1 MRICFAVDDG
11 PEIEE
16 AFEFYY
22 DTIHDKANEIIINCS
37 KGSAVP
43 TPPPALTLNPLKS
56 ESFNGGFPLP
66 INSYCGKFEVIK
78 YIPLNFDASFFNIVI
93 ITIASPSVGS

>member
-22 DTIHDKANEIIINCS
+22 GRVLNSSFLISSKIWLNWSRASVWKPAQDTIHDKANEIIICHIS
-37 KGSAVP
+37 KNAEAEINQLHLGACKTV
-43 TPPPALTLNPLKS
+43 ADH
-56 ESFNGGFPLP
+56 EGQRFPL
-66 INSYCGKFEVIK
+66 S
-78 YIPLNFDASFFNIVI
+78 
-93 ITIASPSVGS
+93 

>member
-22 DTIHDKANEIIINCS
+22 GRVS
-37 KGSAVP
+37 KLAQ
-43 TPPPALTLNPLKS
+43 S
-56 ESFNGGFPLP
+56 ESL
-66 INSYCGKFEVIK
+66 SDWSKK
-78 YIPLNFDASFFNIVI
+78 LNTI
-93 ITIASPSVGS
+93 I

>member
-22 DTIHDKANEIIINCS
+22 DTIHDKANEIIICHIS
-37 KGSAVP
+37 KNAEAEINQLHLGACKTVKDHEGSGLSNLWEILW
-43 TPPPALTLNPLKS
+43 ALD
-56 ESFNGGFPLP
+56 FQ
-66 INSYCGKFEVIK
+66 
-78 YIPLNFDASFFNIVI
+78 NFDGVSLVVQVYI
-93 ITIASPSVGS
+93 

>member
-1 MRICFAVDDG
+1 MNG
-11 PEIEE
+11 N
-16 AFEFYY
+16 
-22 DTIHDKANEIIINCS
+22 DTASTAPLAISVYVSGAGTDIFVAPNLTI
-37 KGSAVP
+37 AVP

-78 YIPLNFDASFFNIVI
+78 YIPLNFDASFFNI
-93 ITIASPSVGS
+93 G

>member
-22 DTIHDKANEIIINCS
+22 
-37 KGSAVP
+37 GRF
-43 TPPPALTLNPLKS
+43 LNSNWFKDM
-56 ESFNGGFPLP
+56 
-66 INSYCGKFEVIK
+66 I
-78 YIPLNFDASFFNIVI
+78 
-93 ITIASPSVGS
+93 

>member
-22 DTIHDKANEIIINCS
+22 GRFLNSSFLIGS
-37 KGSAVP
+37 K
-43 TPPPALTLNPLKS
+43 TR
-56 ESFNGGFPLP
+56 
-66 INSYCGKFEVIK
+66 
-78 YIPLNFDASFFNIVI
+78 FDWSRASV
-93 ITIASPSVGS
+93 

>member
-22 DTIHDKANEIIINCS
+22 GRFSKPERFLIGRKAQSNGLIGRERYRLSTSSKTGFRYDT
-37 KGSAVP
+37 
-43 TPPPALTLNPLKS
+43 
-56 ESFNGGFPLP
+56 
-66 INSYCGKFEVIK
+66 
-78 YIPLNFDASFFNIVI
+78 
-93 ITIASPSVGS
+93 